1 MSFLIR
7 FFTKNALFAFFVFLQ
22 IISVILIFTK
32 NSMQRSFIAANVA
45 VFNAWVSEYID
56 EGANYLTLKQV
67 NEDLV
72 MQNKLLMQQLYGK
85 DSMSIAKVYLI
96 KDTLQK
102 GQTYTII
109 DAEVVQNSINRNNNY
124 FTINRGKAHGV
135 EP

>member
-1 MSFLIR
+1 
-7 FFTKNALFAFFVFLQ
+7 
-22 IISVILIFTK
+22 
-32 NSMQRSFIAANVA
+32 MQRSFIAANVA
-45 VFNAWVSEYID
+45 VFNAWVSGYID

-85 DSMSIAKVYLI
+85 DSMNIAKISLV

-124 FTINRGKAHGV
+124 
-135 EP
+135 